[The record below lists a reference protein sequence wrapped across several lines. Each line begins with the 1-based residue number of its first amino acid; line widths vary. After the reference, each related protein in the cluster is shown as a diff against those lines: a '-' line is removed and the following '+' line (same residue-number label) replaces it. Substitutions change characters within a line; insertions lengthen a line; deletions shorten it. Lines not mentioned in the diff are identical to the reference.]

1 MNFAVHTKCS
11 MLFDGHNGTAV
22 AIYAK
27 ENILNNILSVIP
39 SDLNRDEWIA
49 ALPRAL
55 VAGFV
60 KTDKEFQ
67 QKVLLEYSER
77 VRITCSGVEVGRLN
91 TSGGA
96 EPRVALKHAKEG
108 TESSACS
115 WRKTDTSGAE
125 ADWESSHSLLCTG
138 ERSDPAHREALL
150 KFNKH
155 ANDYVDRGQHSL
167 ETITLLLAP
176 KIEYPENVHLIRGNH
191 ETADINALFDFRIE
205 CIERMN
211 KSIAK
216 CGSLANFSQE
226 LQKLEEYRMNQKS
239 IDSMGDYIKCQ
250 VIGYLD
256 HFGTSFPV
264 KVIRHCNRDYN
275 KCSKLQNLLH

>member
-1 MNFAVHTKCS
+1 MVVYIDY
-11 MLFDGHNGTAV
+11 LFLG
-22 AIYAK
+22 
-27 ENILNNILSVIP
+27 
-39 SDLNRDEWIA
+39 
-49 ALPRAL
+49 
-55 VAGFV
+55 
-60 KTDKEFQ
+60 
-67 QKVLLEYSER
+67 
-77 VRITCSGVEVGRLN
+77 
-91 TSGGA
+91 
-96 EPRVALKHAKEG
+96 
-108 TESSACS
+108 
-115 WRKTDTSGAE
+115 
-125 ADWESSHSLLCTG
+125 
-138 ERSDPAHREALL
+138 
-150 KFNKH
+150 
-155 ANDYVDRGQHSL
+155 DYVDRGQHSL

-264 KVIRHCNRDYN
+264 KINLGIYLKD
-275 KCSKLQNLLH
+275 KSKEFSILVDRSVGGSSIKDGQLELIVKFL